1 MIQDW
6 ELLATGVYRCR
17 LAFLDVT
24 VGLVLGRDGA
34 LLIDSGTTFDEANA
48 IDADVRQFDQRGVRY
63 LVLTHDHFD
72 HVLGSAVFS
81 DADVYAMPAV
91 AETMAHRTDYLRSH
105 ALSYGAA
112 PADIDAVVAA
122 IRVPQRLV
130 GQADIDLGDRTVEV
144 AHPGIGHTD
153 HDLIVRVPGLSETD
167 PTVLFCGDLVEES
180 GDPSMD
186 KGSDVEQWAATMDR
200 LLAAGGPD
208 AVYVPGHGAVVDA
221 DFVRRQ
227 QDWLRTVNQDN
238 AAL

>member
-1 MIQDW
+1 VIQEW
-6 ELLATGVYRCR
+6 ELVATGVYRCR

-34 LLIDSGTTFDEANA
+34 LLIDSGTTFAEANA
-48 IDADVRQFDQRGVRY
+48 IDADVRQFDHRGVRH

-72 HVLGSAVFS
+72 HVLGSAVFG

-122 IRVPQRLV
+122 IRAPQHLV
-130 GQADIDLGDRTVEV
+130 REARIDLGDRTVEV
-144 AHPGIGHTD
+144 THPGIGHTD
-153 HDLIVRVPGLSETD
+153 HDLIVRVPGLSEAD

-186 KGSDVEQWAATMDR
+186 LGSDVGQWAATMDR
-200 LLAAGGPD
+200 VLAAGGPD

-221 DFVRRQ
+221 DFIRRQ
-227 QDWLRTVNQDN
+227 QQWLL
-238 AAL
+238 AL